1 MNLMRARFLN
11 LMREHRHVLVI
22 VTLLTLVMTLPTILY
37 VFRTD
42 VFWLPVGLDGD
53 ALTEIWDTWY
63 GKLFLSGQADRFF
76 SDRIFYPKGVS
87 LVYHPLNL
95 PYIVVVNALQ
105 AIMPVS
111 NAFSLAYLLIIFI
124 STLAAY
130 IYLRWLFVDKWIAL
144 LGAVVFGF
152 SPHVIGHPNHP
163 NNALIA
169 TLPLLIYGF
178 HRGIREDRTKWVIVA
193 GLLTGATSVINIY
206 AYVCAVLSLGLMG
219 CAFAASRWRSKRFWQ
234 LVSFL
239 IAAVVVSSLWRIYPM
254 MANSQTLDA
263 ALEWRGGGE
272 IRTDL
277 ISYFVNHSN
286 PFAGS
291 VVGEVLQPAGY
302 WLSGTSF
309 LGYLPLILIAVGLIC
324 NKTRRRM
331 LPWLALCLVF
341 LVLRLGSFP
350 RVNGIGHYDIK
361 LPKHYLTE
369 ALPSVFRPFYEADNF
384 QIGALLPL
392 AVLACYGLIA
402 LKSWRPNAGRAGFII
417 LLVAVVASEYYIPV
431 KDWRFPK
438 GQFAF
443 LDWFS
448 AKESS
453 QEIRLIN
460 LPLGRL
466 NSKVYNLY
474 QSLSGY
480 PHAEGAVSRTPDS
493 AFDYMRGNTLLNA
506 WHGQRPIHCEMVEQ
520 DSYRSGL
527 AQLEED
533 GFSHIVYHHHDI
545 INDWEKIRESFHG
558 IEPAFHN
565 GFTSIYRLRDLGESC
580 PAELSTRHRFTRVV
594 ADALRESSLLAK
606 RHGLVLVFP
615 PTDRVNDH
623 FLRFLR
629 HFAEI
634 DRTIVTLSMDE
645 QADINIRSSPARTG
659 DSTVDL
665 EQLEQYGALWVL
677 NDTMESDAEKTEAY
691 QEWFSKRFQFCA
703 RFAEYERATID
714 LYLRADIPCAAM
726 DDSSAIDVRYESG
739 LRLHNASSE
748 INVDNARFFFAWTNE
763 TGKVYSYSIQFF
775 DEAGNKALQDDRVIE
790 LDLLSVHD
798 LDIKSLPAGAYSVHL
813 IVYDFESRVSQAG
826 TVGADGTRFERELD
840 IARIDV

>member
-1 MNLMRARFLN
+1 MRLQRSRILS
-11 LMREHRHVLVI
+11 LMREHRHILVI
-22 VTLLTLVMTLPTILY
+22 VTLLTLVMTFPTILY

-42 VFWLPVGLDGD
+42 VFWLPVAGDGD

-76 SDRIFYPKGVS
+76 SDRIFYPSGVS

-111 NAFSLAYLLIIFI
+111 NAFSLTYMLIIFI
-124 STLAAY
+124 SSLAAY
-130 IYLRWLFVDKWIAL
+130 VYLRWLIQDKWIAL
-144 LGAVVFGF
+144 FGAIVFGF

-163 NNALIA
+163 NNALVA

-178 HRGIREDRTKWVIVA
+178 HRGIREDRAKWVIVA
-193 GLLTGATSVINIY
+193 GLLAGATSVINIY

-219 CAFAASRWRSKRFWQ
+219 CAFAASRWRSKRFWR

-239 IAAVVVSSLWRIYPM
+239 IAALVISSLWRIYPM
-254 MANSQTLDA
+254 MASSESLDA

-277 ISYFVNHSN
+277 ISNLVNHGN

-291 VVGEVLQPAGY
+291 VVSELLQPAGY

-309 LGYLPLILIAVGLIC
+309 LGYLPLILIAIGLILR
-324 NKTRRRM
+324 KTRRRM

-350 RVNGIGHYDIK
+350 RVNGIAHDDIK

-369 ALPSVFRPFYEADNF
+369 VLPSVFRPFYEADNF

-392 AVLACYGLIA
+392 AVLACYGLVA

-431 KDWRFPK
+431 QDWIFPK

-443 LDWFS
+443 LDWL
-448 AKESS
+448 AREDDS

-480 PHAEGAVSRTPDS
+480 PHAEGAVSRTPAS
-493 AFDYMRGNTLLNA
+493 AFNYMRGNTLLNA

-520 DSYRSGL
+520 EAYRSGL

-533 GFSHIVYHHHDI
+533 GFSHIVFHHHDI

-565 GFTSIYRLRDLGESC
+565 SFTSIYRLGDLGESC
-580 PAELSTRHRFTRVV
+580 PGALSDRHRFTRVV
-594 ADALRESSLLAK
+594 AVAIQTSSLLRE

-615 PTDRVNDH
+615 PTNRVNDH

-645 QADINIRSSPARTG
+645 QANINIQSSTARAG
-659 DSTVDL
+659 ESTVD
-665 EQLEQYGALWVL
+665 LEQYGALWLL
-677 NDTMESDAEKTEAY
+677 NDPLEFDAEQTAAY
-691 QEWFSKRFQFCA
+691 QEWFSERFRFCA
-703 RFAEYERATID
+703 RFAEDERTTID
-714 LYLRADIPCAAM
+714 LYLRADISCAAM
-726 DDSSAIDVRYESG
+726 DDSSAIDVHYDSG
-739 LRLHNASSE
+739 LRLHNASHE
-748 INVDNARFFFAWTNE
+748 INAGTIRFFLAWTNL
-763 TGKVYSYSIQFF
+763 TANADAFSIQFF
-775 DEAGNKALQDDRVIE
+775 DEVGDKALQADHVIRRH
-790 LDLLSVHD
+790 LLAVYE
-798 LDIKSLPAGAYSVHL
+798 LDIKLLPPGFYSVQL
-813 IVYDFESRVSQAG
+813 IVYDYESRVSQG
-826 TVGADGTRFERELD
+826 GIVGETGARFERELE
-840 IARIDV
+840 IGRIEA

>member
-1 MNLMRARFLN
+1 
-11 LMREHRHVLVI
+11 MREHRYVLVI
-22 VTLLTLVMTLPTILY
+22 VTLLTLVMTFPTILY

-42 VFWLPVGLDGD
+42 VFWLPVWQDGD

-76 SDRIFYPKGVS
+76 TDKIFYPDGVS

-95 PYIVVVNALQ
+95 PYIIVVNVLQ

-111 NAFSLAYLLIIFI
+111 NAFSLAYMLIIFT

-130 IYLRWLFVDKWIAL
+130 VYLRWLIVDKWVAL
-144 LGAVVFGF
+144 LGAIVFGF
-152 SPHVIGHPNHP
+152 SPHVLGHPNHP
-163 NNALIA
+163 NNALVA

-178 HRGIREDRTKWVIVA
+178 HRGIREDRGKLIIVA

-206 AYVCAVLSLGLMG
+206 AYVCAVLSLGLMT

-239 IAAVVVSSLWRIYPM
+239 IAAIVISSLWRIYPM
-254 MANSQTLDA
+254 MASSQSLDA
-263 ALEWRGGGE
+263 ALGWRGGGE

-277 ISYFVNHSN
+277 VSYFVNHGN

-291 VVGEVLQPAGY
+291 VVSETLQPAGY

-309 LGYLPLILIAVGLIC
+309 LGYLPLILIAVGLILR
-324 NKTRRRM
+324 KTRRRM
-331 LPWLALCLVF
+331 LPWLALCLLF

-350 RVNGIGHYDIK
+350 RVNGIAYTDIR

-369 ALPSVFRPFYEADNF
+369 VLPSVFRPFFEADNF

-392 AVLACYGLIA
+392 AVLTCYGLVA
-402 LKSWRPNAGRAGFII
+402 LKAWRPIAGRAGFIF
-417 LLVAVVASEYYIPV
+417 LLIAVVASEYYIPV
-431 KDWRFPK
+431 RDWIFSK

-443 LDWFS
+443 LDWL
-448 AKESS
+448 AEEEHS

-460 LPLGRL
+460 LPIGRL

-506 WHGQRPIHCEMVEQ
+506 WHGQRPVHCEMVEQ
-520 DSYRSGL
+520 EAYRSGL
-527 AQLEED
+527 AQLEAD
-533 GFSHIVYHHHDI
+533 GFSHIVFHHHDI
-545 INDWEKIRESFHG
+545 IKDWEAIDESFRD

-565 GFTSIYRLRDLGESC
+565 SFTSTYRLSDLRDSC
-580 PAELSTRHRFTRVV
+580 PAELSTRHRFTRLY
-594 ADALRESSLLAK
+594 ADALQTSSLLAK

-615 PTDRVNDH
+615 PTARVNDH

-629 HFAEI
+629 YFAEI
-634 DRTIVTLSMDE
+634 DKTVVTLGMDE
-645 QADINIRSSPARTG
+645 HANINIQSSGVQAV
-659 DSTVDL
+659 DSALDL
-665 EQLEQYGALWVL
+665 EQYNALWLL
-677 NDTMESDAEKTEAY
+677 NDTHDFDAEQTQAY
-691 QEWFSKRFQFCA
+691 QEWFSERFQFCA
-703 RFAEYERATID
+703 RFAEDERTAID
-714 LYLRADIPCAAM
+714 LYLRADILCAAM
-726 DDSSAIDVRYESG
+726 DDSSAIDVRYDSG
-739 LRLHNASSE
+739 LRLHNASYE
-748 INVDNARFFFAWTNE
+748 ISGETMRFFLAWTND
-763 TGKVYSYSIQFF
+763 TANRYAFSLQFF
-775 DEAGNKALQDDRVIE
+775 DEDGNKALQHDYVIRRH
-790 LDLLSVHD
+790 LLSVHE
-798 LDIKSLPAGAYSVHL
+798 LDIAPLPPGAYSVQL
-813 IVYDFESRVSQAG
+813 IVYDFESRVSQSG
-826 TVGADGTRFERELD
+826 TVSDTGLRFERELE
-840 IARIDV
+840 IATIEA